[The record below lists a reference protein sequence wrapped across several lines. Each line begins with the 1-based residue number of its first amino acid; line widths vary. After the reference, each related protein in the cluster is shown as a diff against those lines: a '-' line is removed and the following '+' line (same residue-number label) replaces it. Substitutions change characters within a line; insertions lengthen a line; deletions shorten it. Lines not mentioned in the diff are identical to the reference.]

1 MKFQCIEY
9 ALISALGA
17 LVGIFVSRCVASYEI
32 KNRYF
37 LINVIT
43 AVLFCACWSMPL
55 MSQKLAGMIFS
66 CLLLI
71 GVLID
76 YKCFILPDS
85 ITVGGAMIGLLVAVL
100 MPSVF
105 GHGQYSPQM
114 INSFYAI
121 RDSVLGLM
129 VGTGSII
136 WIAILAEKCFKKE
149 AMGFGD
155 ALFCGMIGTFIG
167 WQGALFSIFGGSVL
181 GVVLLG
187 IFWGLEKL
195 FNIRL
200 IPRAPHAAVE
210 NEDIRPEDVE
220 LQIGVIVP
228 FGPFLGLGA
237 MVYLFLDERIGIY
250 WS

>member
-1 MKFQCIEY
+1 M
-9 ALISALGA
+9 
-17 LVGIFVSRCVASYEI
+17 
-32 KNRYF
+32 
-37 LINVIT
+37 
-43 AVLFCACWSMPL
+43 
-55 MSQKLAGMIFS
+55 
-66 CLLLI
+66 
-71 GVLID
+71 
-76 YKCFILPDS
+76 
-85 ITVGGAMIGLLVAVL
+85 
-100 MPSVF
+100 
-105 GHGQYSPQM
+105 
-114 INSFYAI
+114 
-121 RDSVLGLM
+121 
-129 VGTGSII
+129 
-136 WIAILAEKCFKKE
+136 LAEKCFKKE

-187 IFWGLEKL
+187 LFWGLEKL